1 MSKGNDFENV
11 YSDQR
16 KADAYSALE
25 FSNTYYLAYRDLP
38 DIINKH
44 VTGKRAIDFGCGA
57 GRSTVF
63 LKGLGFDVVGIDIS
77 EDMLAIA
84 RRLGP
89 ECEYHL
95 VEDGRY
101 EHLGLGEYDLVQSI
115 FPFDNIPGKEDRAN
129 ILSNLAK
136 LLAVGG
142 KVIMLGSNPEMYT
155 NEWASFST
163 KDYPENLTAKSGDIV
178 RIVNTDIEDRRPVED
193 IIWFEE
199 DYLELFEA
207 TGLEREATY
216 RPLGMDDE
224 PFEWVVEKEV
234 APWFIYV
241 LKRA

>member
-1 MSKGNDFENV
+1 MSKENDFENA

-25 FSNTYYLAYRDLP
+25 FANTYYLAYRDLP
-38 DIINKH
+38 EIISKH
-44 VTGKRAIDFGCGA
+44 ITGRKAIDFGCGA

-63 LKGLGFDVVGIDIS
+63 LKGLGFDVTGIDIS

-101 EHLGLGEYDLVQSI
+101 EHLGQGKYDLVQSI
-115 FPFDNIPGKEDRAN
+115 FPFDNIPGKENRAN

-136 LLAVGG
+136 LLAERGRM
-142 KVIMLGSNPEMYT
+142 IMLGSNPEMYT

-163 KDYPENLTAKSGDIV
+163 KDYPENLNAESGDIV
-178 RIVNTDIEDRRPVED
+178 RIINTDIEDRRPVED
-193 IIWFEE
+193 IVWFEE
-199 DYLELFEA
+199 DYNELFEA
-207 TGLEREATY
+207 AGLQREATY
-216 RPLGMDDE
+216 RPLGYDDE
-224 PFEWVVEKEV
+224 PFEWIVETEI